1 MAILRREIVLK
12 GETVV
17 ISQAN
22 VRRVTAIKHR
32 CDGVR
37 VFAGEKGF
45 LAACVGKKWQKSQI
59 ERAYSMRFLSQKW
72 LERLMDIALIGFTLC
87 LP

>member
-1 MAILRREIVLK
+1 MAILRRENVLK
-12 GETVV
+12 GETAV

-22 VRRVTAIKHR
+22 VRGVTAIKR
-32 CDGVR
+32 ACDGLR
-37 VFAGEKGF
+37 VFAGEKAPF
-45 LAACVGKKWQKSQI
+45 AACMGKKWQKSQI